1 MPREGGA
8 PGNRGRRDNR
18 SALAIT
24 GSSAFA
30 DDDTTMNDEAQGGRI
45 FFSSTGRTFGEED
58 ELCLLSVGVDIG
70 SSTSHLVFSRIV
82 LERLDS
88 RYVVTERESF
98 YQSDILLTPYAA
110 EDTIDADALGAFIE
124 RQYRDAKIDPDE
136 IDAGA
141 LILTGVA
148 VRRRN
153 ARRIG
158 ELFARQTGRLVAV
171 SAGDSLESVMAV
183 YGSGAAARSIR
194 NGAPVMNVDVGGGTA
209 KIAICADGK
218 VVDVTALDV
227 GARLVVLDEA
237 RRIVRIE
244 EGGRRIGAALGLKL
258 APGAVL
264 AEHDAHALAASMADS
279 LFEAMRGGSPRA
291 GGADLLRLDPL
302 TWRGDISDVSFSGG
316 VSEYI
321 YGGEIKS
328 YGDLGMELAG
338 ALRERLTN
346 GPQLARPEARIRATV
361 IGAAQYTVQVSGST
375 IFVAPL
381 ETLPL
386 RNVPVIAPAL
396 PLDGDKIEPAAVATA
411 IRSALRRREL
421 EAGESPVALFV
432 PWRGSATFQRLD
444 NLCRGILDGLAPI
457 LAHGHPIALVGD
469 SDVGGLIGIHFCEEM
484 KVTAPIVSID
494 GLELKDFDYI
504 DFGAILD
511 TSGAVAVV
519 IKSLVFPA
527 SAAVGREWAA
537 TPIAAGADTA
547 S

>member
-1 MPREGGA
+1 MTE
-8 PGNRGRRDNR
+8 D
-18 SALAIT
+18 I
-24 GSSAFA
+24 
-30 DDDTTMNDEAQGGRI
+30 QGGRI
-45 FFSSTGRTFGEED
+45 FFSNTGRTFGEED
-58 ELCLLSVGVDIG
+58 ELCVLSVGVDIG

-124 RQYRDAKIDPDE
+124 RQYRDAKVDPDE

-158 ELFARQTGRLVAV
+158 ELFARQAGRLVAV
-171 SAGDSLESVMAV
+171 SAGDSLESVMAA

-194 NGAPVMNVDVGGGTA
+194 NGAPVMNIDVGGGTA
-209 KIAICADGK
+209 KIAVCADGK

-227 GARLVVLDEA
+227 GARLIVIDEA
-237 RRIVRIE
+237 RRIVRME
-244 EGGRRIGAALGLKL
+244 EAGRRIGAALGLKL
-258 APGAVL
+258 EPGAVL
-264 AEHDAHALAASMADS
+264 AEQDARALAASMADS
-279 LFEAMRGGSPRA
+279 LFEAMRGGSPKV

-328 YGDLGMELAG
+328 YGDLGLQLASELRG
-338 ALRERLTN
+338 RLTN
-346 GPQLARPEARIRATV
+346 GLQLARPEARIRATV

-375 IFVAPL
+375 IFVSPL

-396 PLDGDKIEPAAVATA
+396 PLDDDKIESAAVAIA
-411 IRSALRRREL
+411 IRSALKRREL
-421 EAGESPVALFV
+421 DGGDNAVAVFL

-444 NLCRGILDGLAPI
+444 DLCRGILGGLAPI
-457 LAHGHPIALVGD
+457 LAYGHPIVLVGD
-469 SDVGGLIGIHFCEEM
+469 GDVGGLIGIHFCEEM
-484 KVTAPIVSID
+484 KISTPIVSID

-504 DFGAILD
+504 DIGAILD
-511 TSGAVAVV
+511 MSGAVAVV

-527 SAAVGREWAA
+527 NSGVGREWRVAPGVAA
-537 TPIAAGADTA
+537 VDAA